1 MRLSCYVFL
10 LIAIIFAATSNAA
23 SAVQESEQN
32 DISVLTAEIEGL
44 TRLLAADDD
53 SNTRS
58 LRVAAKTN
66 GDGFPTEEEER
77 AAAIMPKWINKLSS
91 GMTKVKGGIKNIPD
105 SMLNGLFTTMG
116 AAKIN
121 PSTVQKY
128 LKITEKTDKR
138 FSFLTKYQTFWDKK
152 YKVAADTN

>member
-23 SAVQESEQN
+23 SAVQ
-32 DISVLTAEIEGL
+32 D
-44 TRLLAADDD
+44 
-53 SNTRS
+53 NTRS

-152 YKVAADTN
+152 YKVAA